1 MRESAYRLRIH
12 DTRRVRLLHNGFVLA
27 RRRFLALGAAIP
39 AALRGLGAAGDDRPG
54 LALEY
59 EVSAPPP
66 IPPPLRVAEPARAV
80 VEFLEAGGTAL
91 CSLALRVDLEGQ
103 AGLLPVAVWTGS
115 SYALWRFREGLHLPA
130 FQGEIAWGE
139 HRWTLAIEGQEAFS
153 VRLAAGMH
161 EGATEIP
168 GTPWLTYG
176 LALAADWTRGPLRD
190 DPVQLRSVRFNGGVA
205 AAPLQP
211 EACEAHGDMQ
221 GLLSALGATG
231 PVAAASSGARGALVS
246 RFERGLDRA
255 ALEPFAFRNY
265 AGGSFGV
272 PQGTAFATESSLE
285 AYRSRTQIR
294 LSGVSIVSVD
304 CLADPAAVERLIPP
318 PCALG
323 PDRRALRVMALRGLD
338 DPSLDEAWLLA
349 ECTLEGMRVWFAISH
364 IRSTVAGTEYGR
376 EVLGYPTKAGSVQ
389 ASQGGNSFSSAV
401 VRDGLNVFRAQGSYG
416 GFSTG
421 TSLEKMTVAT
431 LRLGPV
437 SETGVRTGEIVVC
450 PWLYQGLRRPVHRA
464 SLDASFPA
472 SADREARDAWN
483 GIGPVH
489 AYAAS
494 VMDGAGMQRLP
505 GQVVARIED
514 AGPYYRDRCDGRLP
528 WEPLGHTGEES
539 SSD

>member
-1 MRESAYRLRIH
+1 MQRERF
-12 DTRRVRLLHNGFVLA
+12 LHNGFVLD
-27 RRRFLALGAAIP
+27 RRRFLELGTTIPATLRSLGAAE
-39 AALRGLGAAGDDRPG
+39 GDPPG

-59 EVSAPPP
+59 ELSTPPP

-80 VEFLEAGGTAL
+80 VEFLEAEGTAL

-103 AGLLPVAVWTGS
+103 AGLLPLAVWTSGG
-115 SYALWRFREGLHLPA
+115 YALWRFREGLHLPA
-130 FQGEIAWGE
+130 FRGEIAWSE
-139 HRWTLAIEGQEAFS
+139 DRWTLAIEGHEAFS
-153 VRLAAGMH
+153 ARLAAGMQ
-161 EGATEIP
+161 EGSTEIP

-176 LALAADWTRGPLRD
+176 LALSADWTRGPLGD
-190 DPVQLRSVRFNGGVA
+190 NPVQLLSLRFEGGVA
-205 AAPLQP
+205 SAPLQP
-211 EACEAHGDMQ
+211 EACEARGDMQ
-221 GLLSALGATG
+221 GLLSALGAAG
-231 PVAAASSGARGALVS
+231 PVAAASIGARGALVA
-246 RFERGLDRA
+246 RFERRVDRA
-255 ALEPFAFRNY
+255 PLEPFAFRNY

-272 PQGTAFATESSLE
+272 PQRTAFVTSSSLD

-294 LSGVSIVSVD
+294 LSGLAIVSVD
-304 CLADPAAVERLIPP
+304 CLANPAAVERLIPP
-318 PCALG
+318 PCVLG
-323 PDRRALRVMALRGLD
+323 PDRALRVMALRGLD

-349 ECTLEGMRVWFAISH
+349 ECTLEGKRVWYAISH
-364 IRSTVAGTEYGR
+364 IRDADAGSGYGR
-376 EVLGYPTKAGSVQ
+376 EGLGYPTKRGSVQ
-389 ASQGGNSFSSAV
+389 ASQGANRFSSAV
-401 VRDGLNVFRAQGSYG
+401 VRHGLNLFRAQGSYG

-421 TSLEKMTVAT
+421 TSLARMTVAT

-437 SETGVRTGEIVVC
+437 SDGAARTGEIVVRL
-450 PWLYQGLRRPVHRA
+450 WLYQGLRRPVHRV
-464 SLDASFPA
+464 SLDASFPG

-489 AYAAS
+489 AYAAT